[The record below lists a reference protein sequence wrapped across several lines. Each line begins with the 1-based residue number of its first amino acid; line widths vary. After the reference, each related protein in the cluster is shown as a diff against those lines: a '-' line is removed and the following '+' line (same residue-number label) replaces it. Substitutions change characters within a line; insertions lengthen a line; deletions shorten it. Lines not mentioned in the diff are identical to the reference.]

1 VCNIFVRIENPELIR
16 LVGTPNILANE
27 SLERIFLTASPLT
40 DALIIFIAARASL
53 ERFNFVA

>member
-1 VCNIFVRIENPELIR
+1 MCNIFVRIENPELIR

-40 DALIIFIAARASL
+40 DALIIFIAARASS

>member
-1 VCNIFVRIENPELIR
+1 MCNIFVRIENPELIR

-40 DALIIFIAARASL
+40 DALMTPLQAEEAL
-53 ERFNFVA
+53 GV